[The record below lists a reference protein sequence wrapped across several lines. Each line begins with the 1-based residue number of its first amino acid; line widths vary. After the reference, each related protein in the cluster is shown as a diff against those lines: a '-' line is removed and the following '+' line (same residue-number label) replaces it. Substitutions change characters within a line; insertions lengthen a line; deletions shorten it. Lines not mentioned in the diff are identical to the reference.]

1 MSKQYALI
9 FIVLVFHREY
19 MFFKNI
25 DKFLIAK
32 ELLFYG
38 YLEFRMKTNSITMCA
53 KFQS

>member
-25 DKFLIAK
+25 DKFLVAK
-32 ELLFYG
+32 KLLFYS
-38 YLEFRMKTNSITMCA
+38 YLEFRMKTNSIIMRA
-53 KFQS
+53 KFKS